1 MVEEGRVEQKS
12 DFQIIIYSNDTFHFG
27 PRGLI
32 PARSAVGVDEFDTL
46 IQAMNEQSRKYA
58 MSLMNSLPS

>member
-1 MVEEGRVEQKS
+1 VIS
-12 DFQIIIYSNDTFHFG
+12 NNYSNDTFHFG

-32 PARSAVGVDEFDTL
+32 PARSAQL

>member
-1 MVEEGRVEQKS
+1 MWWRRGEWSKKVIS
-12 DFQIIIYSNDTFHFG
+12 NNYSNDTFHFG